1 MPTYTLSLYLGS
13 NDEGEKLLKRLE
25 AHCTKEAI
33 SVSEYVKSLILKD
46 LK

>member
-1 MPTYTLSLYLGS
+1 MPNYTITLYLGS
-13 NDEGEKLLKRLE
+13 NEEGAKLEEKLIK
-25 AHCTKEAI
+25 HCDKEKL